1 MLGLFSPPN
10 NREVPMRIPRSLLA
24 LAVSMFMFFI
34 VACSGAPN
42 VYDPCEGSCVDGS
55 EQSDTDEHTPPNGDN
70 EPDCDLAE
78 LMEEVDCGDNAYPVD
93 VNVTCETG
101 ADYSCVEY
109 STEEQT
115 YDCVALESAAGE
127 SCVAGGGWLDVFYC
141 NEGSPIYDCD
151 YPSGSSSDGGGDDE
165 DEQCSDGVD
174 NDGDGYVDYPD
185 DPGCSGPSD
194 NNEEDGAPSESEDEL
209 GTWGCTHLYD
219 GPMVAFLTDLGY
231 TPDHLVLDDWNHDGV
246 VDQVWGDGTPLEWF
260 ELGLLDLDED
270 GLVDN
275 SDWTCESWSNG
286 NPDNIDDDGDGFSEE
301 EGDLDDNSSNSP
313 TADEVC
319 GDLVDNDFDSNL
331 DDSCSDDDDS
341 DGWDDLAG
349 DCNDG
354 ASLINP
360 EGNEYSDGV
369 DNDCDGVIDDLSS
382 QDMDGDGYCP
392 GGTDTNGDGD
402 CFDTGEDSGGV
413 EVDCN
418 DASNSF
424 YPGAPEWED
433 GVDTDCDGTDL

>member
-1 MLGLFSPPN
+1 
-10 NREVPMRIPRSLLA
+10 MRIPRSLLA
-24 LAVSMFMFFI
+24 LAVSIMMMF
-34 VACSGAPN
+34 VLACSGAPN
-42 VYDPCEGSCVDGS
+42 VYDPCEGDCVDGS
-55 EQSDTDEHTPPNGDN
+55 EQTDSGHPTPPDGNNGDCVETQQIECAEGTYPTN
-70 EPDCDLAE
+70 IEYTCEGGTSYDCTPFPTSTTDPTCEEP
-78 LMEEVDCGDNAYPVD
+78 VDCEAASN
-93 VNVTCETG
+93 
-101 ADYSCVEY
+101 S
-109 STEEQT
+109 
-115 YDCVALESAAGE
+115 AGE
-127 SCVAGGGWLDVFYC
+127 NCAANDGQVLDFFYC
-141 NEGSPIYDCD
+141 NSEDCTVIYDCD
-151 YPSGSSSDGGGDDE
+151 YPSGSTSPEAGE
-165 DEQCSDGVD
+165 DEECSDGID

-185 DPGCSGPSD
+185 DPGCDGPSD

-209 GTWGCTHLYD
+209 GTWGCIHAYD
-219 GPMVAFLTDLGY
+219 GPMVAFLADLGY
-231 TPDHLVLDDWNHDGV
+231 TPAHLVLDDWNHDGV
-246 VDQVWGDGTPLEWF
+246 VDQVWGDGIPLEWY

-275 SDWTCESWSNG
+275 SDWDCESWSNG
-286 NPDNIDDDGDGFSEE
+286 DPDDIDDDGDGFSEE
-301 EGDLDDNSSNSP
+301 EGDLDDNSSGNSP

-319 GDLVDNDFDSNL
+319 GDLVDNDYDSDL
-331 DDSCSDDDDS
+331 DDNCADDDDS